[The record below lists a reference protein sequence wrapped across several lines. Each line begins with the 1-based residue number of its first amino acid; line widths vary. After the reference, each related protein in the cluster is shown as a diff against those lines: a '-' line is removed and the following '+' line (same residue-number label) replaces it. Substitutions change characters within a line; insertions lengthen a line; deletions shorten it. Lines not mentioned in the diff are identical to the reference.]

1 MFLKQSTAYTFRFG
15 PFLDDT
21 DGKTA
26 ETGLTISQADIR
38 LSKGGGNFAQ
48 KNESSTST
56 HDEIGF
62 YIVVLDAT
70 DTNTCGELLVACHE
84 SGALPVFKTFYVLE
98 EAIYDA
104 MFGASAN
111 AFNSDGRVDVASI
124 EGSDAT
130 DQINAACDTALS
142 DYDAPTKAEMDS
154 AFSTTN
160 GKIDTVDDFLD
171 TEVAAIL
178 ADTNELQADWAN
190 GGRLDLLLD
199 SVISKVDVVDGIV
212 DTILVDTNELQTDWV
227 NGGRLDLLL
236 DSAISKID
244 VVDGIVDDI
253 LVDTGTTLD
262 GKLDTI
268 DDFLDTEVAAIL
280 ADTNELQGDWANG
293 GRLDLLLDS
302 VISKV
307 DVIDG
312 IVDDILVDTGT
323 TIPATLTTIDDFL
336 DTEVAAI
343 LADTN
348 ELQGDWANGGRLDLL
363 LDSVISKV
371 DVIDGIV
378 DNILVDTA
386 EIGTAGAGLTAV
398 PWNSSWDAEVQSE
411 CNDALVAIGLDHLV
425 SASVAGSDVV
435 DDSII
440 AKLVSKESTADWD
453 DYVNTTDSLQALR
466 DRGDS
471 AWTTGGGGS
480 APTVAEI
487 RAEMDSNSTQLA
499 AIVADTNE
507 LQADWVNGGRLD
519 LLLDSAI
526 SKIDVVDGIVDTILV
541 DTNELQ
547 SDWVNGGRLDLLL
560 DSAISKID
568 VVDGIVDDI
577 LVDTGTTLP
586 STLSTIDGIVDSI
599 LVDTGTTLPATLATI
614 DGIVDDI
621 LVDTSTTLPAT
632 LATIDGIVDDILVD
646 TAVIGAN
653 GAGLS
658 AVPWNSAWD
667 SEVQSEVTDALN
679 AYDPPTKAEMDA
691 MWTTAQSESYA
702 ADGAAATPA
711 QLLYMIYCCVGEF
724 AVSGTTITG
733 KKLNGS
739 DTAMTWTTDDG
750 TNPTSRTRSG

>member
-48 KNESSTST
+48 KNESSSSS
-56 HDEIGF
+56 HDELGF

-178 ADTNELQADWAN
+178 ADTNELQGDWAD

-199 SVISKVDVVDGIV
+199 SVISKIDVVDGIV
-212 DTILVDTNELQTDWV
+212 DTILVDTNELQADWV

-244 VVDGIVDDI
+244 VIDGIVDDI

-348 ELQGDWANGGRLDLL
+348 ELQADWTNGGRLDLL
-363 LDSVISKV
+363 LDSAISKI
-371 DVIDGIV
+371 DVVDGIV
-378 DNILVDTA
+378 DNILLDTA

-487 RAEMDSNSTQLA
+487 RAEIDSNSTQLA

-507 LQADWVNGGRLD
+507 LQADW
-519 LLLDSAI
+519 A
-526 SKIDVVDGIVDTILV
+526 
-541 DTNELQ
+541 
-547 SDWVNGGRLDLLL
+547 NGGRLDLLL

-621 LVDTSTTLPAT
+621 LVDTGTTLPAT

-679 AYDPPTKAEMDA
+679 SYDPPTKAELDA
-691 MWTTAQSESYA
+691 TWTTAQAESYA
-702 ADGAAATPA
+702 SDGAAATPA
-711 QLLYMIYCCVGEF
+711 QLLYMIYCCVSEF

-733 KKLNGS
+733 KKLDGS
-739 DTAMTWTTDDG
+739 TTAMTWTINDD
-750 TNPTSRTRSG
+750 TNPTSRTRAS